1 MKKESLLMDME
12 AESPES
18 TSESFTLESILAEF
32 GSSGKKTGRQ
42 PTENKA
48 QAAALE
54 PTDGQTPEM
63 PAKPTAERKKEP
75 ETRAADATK
84 AAADDE
90 NKNAAQQVP
99 AEPSHKQKE
108 PSVSNA

>member
-63 PAKPTAERKKEP
+63 PAKPTAEGAICFKR
-75 ETRAADATK
+75 RAQAGIACQT
-84 AAADDE
+84 E
-90 NKNAAQQVP
+90 GCSP
-99 AEPSHKQKE
+99 GRS
-108 PSVSNA
+108 

>member
-48 QAAALE
+48 QAEGAICFKRRAQA
-54 PTDGQTPEM
+54 GIACQTEGCSPG
-63 PAKPTAERKKEP
+63 R
-75 ETRAADATK
+75 
-84 AAADDE
+84 
-90 NKNAAQQVP
+90 
-99 AEPSHKQKE
+99 S
-108 PSVSNA
+108 